1 MTQKFTRRSPLVLL
15 VVCGLP
21 LLALVSGCGKP
32 AHIPDLGE
40 VSGTVTLDGQPLA
53 DATVSF
59 SPAEGRPSFGKTDA
73 AGQYSLSFV
82 GDHTG
87 AIVGPHTVRI
97 STEQYIEREDG
108 STDFVKESVPPGY
121 NTQSTLAVSVEPGE
135 NTFDFDL
142 SSKPAKK
149 R

>member
-1 MTQKFTRRSPLVLL
+1 MSPTTIRRRPLTLL
-15 VVCGLP
+15 VPALT
-21 LLALVSGCGKP
+21 LLALAGGCGKP

-53 DATVSF
+53 DATINF

-82 GDHTG
+82 GEYTG

-108 STDFVKESVPPGY
+108 TTDYVKESVPPGY
-121 NTQSTLAVSVEPGE
+121 NKKSTLTANVEPGE
-135 NTFDFDL
+135 NSFDFEL
-142 SSKPAKK
+142 SSKPGKK
-149 R
+149 